1 MEISIPFPFVVEIVV
16 FWLCRKLFGFPG
28 LNLCTKNDL
37 WNLLSLDWRK
47 IVGHF

>member
-16 FWLCRKLFGFPG
+16 FWLCRKLIGFPG
-28 LNLCTKNDL
+28 LKLCTKNDL